1 MRVDVN
7 EENMRLFGEESC
19 VRVVGGDCAFPNA
32 LCSGLVAC
40 TWLVAGG
47 CGGVCMQK
55 DSARGGT
62 YYVVAQTL
70 PLLMSRQL
78 HEWSGEEVCAK
89 ESL

>member
-47 CGGVCMQK
+47 VGV
-55 DSARGGT
+55 
-62 YYVVAQTL
+62 YVCRRIVQEVGLTM
-70 PLLMSRQL
+70 LL
-78 HEWSGEEVCAK
+78 HKPCHC
-89 ESL
+89 